1 MDFGLPVQKRAPTA
15 RDRRRKVLIK
25 KVSITLVSFLV
36 VFGIFS
42 YVMNLS
48 PLRVEKVVIFGTN
61 IVSESEVSEVVN
73 TLISGKYFFLI
84 PKNNVFFYPKERLGN
99 DLLSKFSRIEAVY
112 PALDRGNILVVTVA
126 ERSPKYVWCGKENR
140 RDTSTHE
147 ECYFMDKDGYIF
159 IKSPD
164 FSPNV
169 FFRIYGELASTTEP
183 IGARVFSLDEFTRIM
198 DFRSAVS
205 SIGFSP
211 KAVVSLKDGDY
222 EFILNNGGKIL
233 FNTKNDF
240 AKSAD
245 NIRLAVTSAP
255 LFDELKTKPN
265 KLLYIDVRF
274 GNKVFYKFED

>member
-1 MDFGLPVQKRAPTA
+1 MDFGLPVQKKAPTA

-25 KVSITLVSFLV
+25 KVSITLVSFFI

-48 PLRVEKVVIFGTN
+48 PFRVEKVVIFGTN
-61 IVSESEVSEVVN
+61 IVSESDVAEEVN

-84 PKNNVFFYPKERLGN
+84 PKNNVFFYPKEGLKG
-99 DLLSKFSRIEAVY
+99 DLLNKFSRIETVY
-112 PALDRGNILVVTVA
+112 PALDRGNILVITVA
-126 ERSPKYVWCGKENR
+126 ERSPKYVWCGKENK
-140 RDTSTHE
+140 STISTYE

-183 IGARVFSLDEFTRIM
+183 IGARVFSSAEFDRIM
-198 DFRSAVS
+198 DFRNAIS

-240 AKSAD
+240 IKSAN
-245 NIRLAVTSAP
+245 NIHLAVTSAP